1 MPYPDLN
8 TSSLGVRNHGLFIL
22 ASFSLC
28 AILAPNRLL
37 SLRCFKKKS
46 VNSYAE
52 PQCSQLAFG
61 GLEKVKGNVESWY
74 NIQAQ
79 LYEPSLWI
87 ILAQIIGF
95 KNGLWMLHFWV
106 CCTGQYLKFHSLLW
120 AAFPLAQSSLTCSS
134 RVNLLGHREERR
146 GDGEGVSQGIIFSI

>member
-1 MPYPDLN
+1 MN

-22 ASFSLC
+22 ASMSLC
-28 AILAPNRLL
+28 TMLAPNRLL

-120 AAFPLAQSSLTCSS
+120 AAFVLTVCWFVRSSGESQFENKPWIQVAFLLSS
-134 RVNLLGHREERR
+134 SFVC
-146 GDGEGVSQGIIFSI
+146 V